1 MPFEHSAGAVVFY
14 QGPKGPEF
22 LLLRYERN
30 KRVWWDYPKGKIEK
44 GEKNIET
51 MRREVKEETGLEK
64 IKVIEG
70 FKTWIKWFFR
80 QEGKTIFKIVDF
92 YLVESP
98 TKNIKLSREHTG
110 YLWLPYE
117 AALKRL
123 THKNAKMILEKA
135 RKFLRKQRA

>member
-14 QGPKGPEF
+14 QSLKGPEF

-80 QEGKTIFKIVDF
+80 QEGKTIFKIADF

-98 TKNIKLSREHTG
+98 TKKIKLSI
-110 YLWLPYE
+110 YY
-117 AALKRL
+117 
-123 THKNAKMILEKA
+123 
-135 RKFLRKQRA
+135 